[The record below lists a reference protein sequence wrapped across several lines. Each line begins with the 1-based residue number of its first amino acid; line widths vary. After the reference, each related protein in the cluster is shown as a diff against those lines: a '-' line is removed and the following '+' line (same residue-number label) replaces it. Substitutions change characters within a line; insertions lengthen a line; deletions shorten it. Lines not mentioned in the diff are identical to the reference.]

1 MLRLAWVRVGV
12 GVFAWACPGAT
23 NRLFLVPRDHDS
35 HSLTYM
41 NRIFGVRAVA
51 LGLGYLLADR
61 KQRTT
66 ANALWL
72 MVDGADTVMGGRMAA
87 AGELTRAQTA
97 ELLAVTGA
105 ATAVDVAG
113 LLVRP

>member
-1 MLRLAWVRVGV
+1 MLRLAWVRVGL
-12 GVFAWACPGAT
+12 GVFTWVCPGAT

-35 HSLTYM
+35 HSLSYM

-51 LGLGYLLADR
+51 LGLGYLVADR
-61 KQRTT
+61 RHRTK

-72 MVDGADTVMGGRMAA
+72 MVDGADTVMGARMAA
-87 AGELTRAQTA
+87 AGELTRMQAA
-97 ELLAVTGA
+97 ELLAVTAG